1 MTQSPEWQGKLGAV
15 WAQNAGALD
24 RMLSPV
30 GDVGLDALG
39 SVAGRFVVDIGC
51 GAGACS
57 VDLARRGARVLGVD
71 LSADLLEVA
80 RGRSRS
86 LDISYHCGDVVSL
99 ARDGGLTGAEALF
112 SRCGTMFF
120 DDQAE
125 AWDGIVSGISGLD
138 ESHNK
143 SPNKPPCK
151 IVLIAWASVAEN
163 DWARLPL
170 ALAEP
175 VLGRELTRLPESGVA
190 GPFGWAEE
198 QHFVP
203 ILQKSGIRNL
213 TWRKVKRDTVCC
225 LGQDGKG
232 GIAGG
237 VEFLLRLG
245 LLASRLHGIDPDKR
259 EQVARVLADGLGDSV
274 IDNRL
279 TLSST
284 AWIIEG
290 EFC

>member
-1 MTQSPEWQGKLGAV
+1 MTELPEWQGKLGAV

-39 SVAGRFVVDIGC
+39 SVAGQFVVDIGC

-57 VDLARRGARVLGVD
+57 VDLAGRGARVLGVD

-80 RGRSRS
+80 RGRSRG
-86 LDISYHCGDVVSL
+86 LDVAYHCGDVVAL
-99 ARDGGLTGAEALF
+99 ARGGGLTGAEALF

-120 DDQAE
+120 EDQAA
-125 AWDGIVSGISGLD
+125 AWDGILSGLGK
-138 ESHNK
+138 SHK
-143 SPNKPPCK
+143 KPPCK
-151 IVLIAWASVAEN
+151 IVLVAWASVAEN

-175 VLGRELTRLPESGVA
+175 VLGRELTRLPDSGVA

-225 LGQDGKG
+225 LGQDKQGG

-245 LLASRLHGIDPDKR
+245 LLASRLHGVAPDKR
-259 EQVARVLADGLGDSV
+259 EQVARVLTDGLGDSV
-274 IDNRL
+274 IDNQL

-290 EFC
+290 DY

>member
-1 MTQSPEWQGKLGAV
+1 MTESPEWQGKLGAV
-15 WAQNAGALD
+15 WAQNAAALD
-24 RMLSPV
+24 RMLSPL
-30 GDVGLDALG
+30 GDVGLAALG
-39 SVAGRFVVDIGC
+39 SVAGQFVVDIGC

-80 RGRSRS
+80 RGRSRG
-86 LDISYHCGDVVSL
+86 LDVSYHCGDVVSL

-125 AWDGIVSGISGLD
+125 AWDAIVSGISGLGK
-138 ESHNK
+138 SHK
-143 SPNKPPCK
+143 KPPCK

-175 VLGRELTRLPESGVA
+175 VLGRELTCLPESGIA

-245 LLASRLHGIDPDKR
+245 LLASRLHGVAPDKR
-259 EQVARVLADGLGDSV
+259 EQVARVLTDGLGDSIV
-274 IDNRL
+274 NNRL
-279 TLSST
+279 TLSSS

-290 EFC
+290 DY

>member
-1 MTQSPEWQGKLGAV
+1 MTELPEWQGKLGAV
-15 WAQNAGALD
+15 WAQNTAALD

-39 SVAGRFVVDIGC
+39 AVAGRFVVDIGC

-57 VDLARRGARVLGVD
+57 VDLARRGAQVLGVD
-71 LSADLLEVA
+71 LSADLLKVLLW
-80 RGRSRS
+80 RSRG

-99 ARDGGLTGAEALF
+99 ARGGGLMGAEALF

-120 DDQAE
+120 DNQAE
-125 AWDGIVSGISGLD
+125 AWDGIVSGLGVS
-138 ESHNK
+138 K
-143 SPNKPPCK
+143 NKPPCK

-245 LLASRLHGIDPDKR
+245 LLASRLHGVAPDKR
-259 EQVARVLADGLGDSV
+259 EQVARALADGLGDSIV
-274 IDNRL
+274 NNRL

-290 EFC
+290 EL

>member
-1 MTQSPEWQGKLGAV
+1 MTESPEWQGKLGAV

-39 SVAGRFVVDIGC
+39 SVAGQFVVDIGC

-57 VDLARRGARVLGVD
+57 VDLAGRGARVLGVD
-71 LSADLLEVA
+71 LSADLLSVA
-80 RGRSRS
+80 RSRS
-86 LDISYHCGDVVSL
+86 RGLDVSYHCGDAVAL
-99 ARDGGLTGAEALF
+99 ARGGGLTGAEALF

-120 DDQAE
+120 DNQAA
-125 AWDGIVSGISGLD
+125 AWDAIISGISGLG
-138 ESHNK
+138 K
-143 SPNKPPCK
+143 SQSKSENKPPCK
-151 IVLIAWASVAEN
+151 IVLVAWASVAEN

-175 VLGRELTRLPESGVA
+175 VLGRELTRLPDSGVA

-245 LLASRLHGIDPDKR
+245 LLASRLHGLKPDKR
-259 EQVARVLADGLGDSV
+259 EQVARVLTDGLGDSIV
-274 IDNRL
+274 NNQL
-279 TLSST
+279 TLSSS

-290 EFC
+290 DY

>member
-1 MTQSPEWQGKLGAV
+1 MTESPEWQGKLGAV

-30 GDVGLDALG
+30 GDVGLAALG

-71 LSADLLEVA
+71 LSADLLEVLLW
-80 RGRSRS
+80 RSRG
-86 LDISYHCGDVVSL
+86 LDVSYHCGDVVAL
-99 ARDGGLTGAEALF
+99 ARGGGLTGAETLF

-120 DDQAE
+120 EDQAV
-125 AWDGIVSGISGLD
+125 AWDAILSGLD
-138 ESHNK
+138 K
-143 SPNKPPCK
+143 SPNKPHKKPPCK

-163 DWARLPL
+163 DWARLPM

-175 VLGRELTRLPESGVA
+175 VLGRELTCLPDSGVA

-245 LLASRLHGIDPDKR
+245 LLASRLHGVAPDKR
-259 EQVARVLADGLGDSV
+259 EQVARVLTDGLGDSIV
-274 IDNRL
+274 NNRL
-279 TLSST
+279 TLSSA

-290 EFC
+290 DY

>member
-1 MTQSPEWQGKLGAV
+1 MTESPEWQGKLGAV
-15 WAQNAGALD
+15 WAQNAAALD

-57 VDLARRGARVLGVD
+57 VDLAGRGARVLGVD
-71 LSADLLEVA
+71 LSADLLSVA
-80 RGRSRS
+80 RGRSRG

-120 DDQAE
+120 DNQAE
-125 AWDGIVSGISGLD
+125 AWDGIVSGLG
-138 ESHNK
+138 K
-143 SPNKPPCK
+143 SKNKPPCK

-203 ILQKSGIRNL
+203 MLQKSGIRNL

-245 LLASRLHGIDPDKR
+245 LLASRLHGVKPDKR
-259 EQVARVLADGLGDSV
+259 EQVARVLTDGLGDSV
-274 IDNRL
+274 INNRL

-290 EFC
+290 DY

>member
-1 MTQSPEWQGKLGAV
+1 MTKLPEWQGKLGAV

-30 GDVGLDALG
+30 GDVGMAALG

-80 RGRSRS
+80 RGRSRD
-86 LDISYHCGDVVSL
+86 LDVSYHCGDVVSL
-99 ARDGGLTGAEALF
+99 ARSGGLAGAEALF

-125 AWDGIVSGISGLD
+125 AWDGMLLGLG
-138 ESHNK
+138 K
-143 SPNKPPCK
+143 SPSKSENKPPCK

-175 VLGRELTRLPESGVA
+175 VLGRELTRLPDSGVA

-225 LGQDGKG
+225 LGQG

-245 LLASRLHGIDPDKR
+245 LLASRLHGVAPDKR
-259 EQVARVLADGLGDSV
+259 EQVARALTDGLGDS
-274 IDNRL
+274 IINNQL
-279 TLSST
+279 TLSSS

>member
-1 MTQSPEWQGKLGAV
+1 MTESPEWQGKLGAV
-15 WAQNAGALD
+15 WAQNAAALD

-39 SVAGRFVVDIGC
+39 SVLGQFVVDIGC

-57 VDLARRGARVLGVD
+57 VDLAGQGGRVLGVD

-80 RGRSRS
+80 RGRSRG
-86 LDISYHCGDVVSL
+86 LDVSYHCGDVVSL
-99 ARDGGLTGAEALF
+99 ARGGGLTGAETLF

-120 DDQAE
+120 DNQAE
-125 AWDGIVSGISGLD
+125 AWDGIVSGLD
-138 ESHNK
+138 K
-143 SPNKPPCK
+143 SSNKPPCK

-245 LLASRLHGIDPDKR
+245 LLASRLHGVELDKR
-259 EQVARVLADGLGDSV
+259 EQVARVLTDGLGDSIV
-274 IDNRL
+274 NNRL
-279 TLSST
+279 TLSSS

-290 EFC
+290 DY

>member
-1 MTQSPEWQGKLGAV
+1 MTELPEWQGKLGAV
-15 WAQNAGALD
+15 WAQNTAALD

-39 SVAGRFVVDIGC
+39 SVAGQFVVDIGC

-57 VDLARRGARVLGVD
+57 VDLAGRGARVLGVD
-71 LSADLLEVA
+71 LSADLLKVA
-80 RGRSRS
+80 RSRS
-86 LDISYHCGDVVSL
+86 RGLDISYHCGDVVSL
-99 ARDGGLTGAEALF
+99 ARGGGLTGAEALF

-120 DDQAE
+120 DNQAE
-125 AWDGIVSGISGLD
+125 AWDGIISGLG
-138 ESHNK
+138 K
-143 SPNKPPCK
+143 SENKPPCK

-175 VLGRELTRLPESGVA
+175 VLGRELTRLPDSGVA

-225 LGQDGKG
+225 LAQDGKG

-245 LLASRLHGIDPDKR
+245 LLASRLHGIAPDKR
-259 EQVARVLADGLGDSV
+259 EQVARVLTDGLGDSIV
-274 IDNRL
+274 NNRL
-279 TLSST
+279 TLSSS

-290 EFC
+290 ELC

>member
-1 MTQSPEWQGKLGAV
+1 MTELPEWQGKLGAV
-15 WAQNAGALD
+15 WAQNAAALD

-30 GDVGLDALG
+30 GDVGLAALG

-57 VDLARRGARVLGVD
+57 VDLAGRGARVLGVD

-80 RGRSRS
+80 RGRSRG
-86 LDISYHCGDVVSL
+86 LDVSYHCGDVVAL
-99 ARDGGLTGAEALF
+99 ARGGGLTGAEALF

-120 DDQAE
+120 DNQAV
-125 AWDGIVSGISGLD
+125 AWDAIVSGLGK
-138 ESHNK
+138 SHK
-143 SPNKPPCK
+143 KPPCK

-175 VLGRELTRLPESGVA
+175 VLGRELTRLPDSGVA

-245 LLASRLHGIDPDKR
+245 LLASRLHGVAPDKR
-259 EQVARVLADGLGDSV
+259 EQVARVLTDGLGDSV
-274 IDNRL
+274 VNNRL
-279 TLSST
+279 TLSSS

-290 EFC
+290 DY

>member
-1 MTQSPEWQGKLGAV
+1 MTESPEWQGKLGAV
-15 WAQNAGALD
+15 WAQNAAALD

-71 LSADLLEVA
+71 LSADLLSVA
-80 RGRSRS
+80 RGRSRG
-86 LDISYHCGDVVSL
+86 LDVSYHCGDVVSL
-99 ARDGGLTGAEALF
+99 ARDGGLTGAESLF

-120 DDQAE
+120 DNQAE
-125 AWDGIVSGISGLD
+125 AWDAIVSGLG
-138 ESHNK
+138 
-143 SPNKPPCK
+143 KPPCK

-175 VLGRELTRLPESGVA
+175 VLGRELTCLPESGVA

-198 QHFVP
+198 QHFAP

-225 LGQDGKG
+225 LGQDKQGG

-245 LLASRLHGIDPDKR
+245 LLASRLHGVAPDKR
-259 EQVARVLADGLGDSV
+259 EQVARVLTDGLGDSIV
-274 IDNRL
+274 NNRL

>member
-1 MTQSPEWQGKLGAV
+1 MTELPEWQGKLGAV
-15 WAQNAGALD
+15 WAQNAAALD

-30 GDVGLDALG
+30 GDVGLAALG
-39 SVAGRFVVDIGC
+39 SVAGRFIVDIGC

-57 VDLARRGARVLGVD
+57 VDLAGQGARVLGVD

-80 RGRSRS
+80 RGRSRG
-86 LDISYHCGDVVSL
+86 LDISYHCGDVVAL

-120 DDQAE
+120 EDQAE
-125 AWDGIVSGISGLD
+125 AWDGIVSGLGKP
-138 ESHNK
+138 E
-143 SPNKPPCK
+143 NKPPCK
-151 IVLIAWASVAEN
+151 IVLIAWAGVAEN
-163 DWARLPL
+163 DWARLPM

-175 VLGRELTRLPESGVA
+175 VLGRELTCLPEAGVA

-225 LGQDGKG
+225 LGQDKQGG

-245 LLASRLHGIDPDKR
+245 LLASRLHGVAPDKR
-259 EQVARVLADGLGDSV
+259 EQVARVLTDGLGDSIV
-274 IDNRL
+274 NNRL

-290 EFC
+290 ELC

>member
-1 MTQSPEWQGKLGAV
+1 M
-15 WAQNAGALD
+15 
-24 RMLSPV
+24 
-30 GDVGLDALG
+30 
-39 SVAGRFVVDIGC
+39 
-51 GAGACS
+51 
-57 VDLARRGARVLGVD
+57 
-71 LSADLLEVA
+71 
-80 RGRSRS
+80 
-86 LDISYHCGDVVSL
+86 
-99 ARDGGLTGAEALF
+99 GAEALF

-120 DDQAE
+120 DDQAA
-125 AWDGIVSGISGLD
+125 AWDGIVSGLGK
-138 ESHNK
+138 SH
-143 SPNKPPCK
+143 NKPPCK

-175 VLGRELTRLPESGVA
+175 VLGRELTRLPDSGVA

-232 GIAGG
+232 GGIAGG

-245 LLASRLHGIDPDKR
+245 LLASRLHGVAPDKR
-259 EQVARVLADGLGDSV
+259 EQVARVLTDGLGDSV
-274 IDNRL
+274 VNNRL
-279 TLSST
+279 TLSSS

>member
-1 MTQSPEWQGKLGAV
+1 MTESPEWQGKLGAI

-57 VDLARRGARVLGVD
+57 VDLAGRGARVLGVD
-71 LSADLLEVA
+71 LSADLLSVA
-80 RGRSRS
+80 RGRSRG

-99 ARDGGLTGAEALF
+99 ARGGGLTGAEALF

-120 DDQAE
+120 DNQAA
-125 AWDGIVSGISGLD
+125 AWDAIVSGLG
-138 ESHNK
+138 K
-143 SPNKPPCK
+143 SENKPPCK

-170 ALAEP
+170 ALAEL
-175 VLGRELTRLPESGVA
+175 VLGRELTRLPDSGVA

-245 LLASRLHGIDPDKR
+245 LLASRLHGVAPDKR
-259 EQVARVLADGLGDSV
+259 EQVARVLMDGLGDSIV
-274 IDNRL
+274 NNRL
-279 TLSST
+279 TLSSS

-290 EFC
+290 ELC

>member
-1 MTQSPEWQGKLGAV
+1 MTESPEWQGKLGAV

-30 GDVGLDALG
+30 GDVGLAALG
-39 SVAGRFVVDIGC
+39 AVAGRFVVDIGC

-57 VDLARRGARVLGVD
+57 VDLAGRGARVLGVD
-71 LSADLLEVA
+71 LSADLLKVA
-80 RGRSRS
+80 RSRS
-86 LDISYHCGDVVSL
+86 RGLDVSYHCGDVVAL
-99 ARDGGLTGAEALF
+99 ARGGGLTGAETLF

-120 DDQAE
+120 DDQAA
-125 AWDGIVSGISGLD
+125 AWDGIVSGLG
-138 ESHNK
+138 ESRPHKN
-143 SPNKPPCK
+143 PPCK

-163 DWARLPL
+163 DWARVPL

-175 VLGRELTRLPESGVA
+175 VLGRELTRLPDSGVA

-225 LGQDGKG
+225 LGQDKQGG

-245 LLASRLHGIDPDKR
+245 LLASRLHGVAPDKR
-259 EQVARVLADGLGDSV
+259 EQVARALADGLGDSV
-274 IDNRL
+274 IDNQL
-279 TLSST
+279 TLSSS

>member
-1 MTQSPEWQGKLGAV
+1 MTESPEWQGKLGAV

-30 GDVGLDALG
+30 GDVGLAALG
-39 SVAGRFVVDIGC
+39 AVAGRFVVDIGC

-57 VDLARRGARVLGVD
+57 VDLAGRGARVLGVD
-71 LSADLLEVA
+71 LSADLLKVA
-80 RGRSRS
+80 RGRSRG
-86 LDISYHCGDVVSL
+86 LDISYHCGDVVAL
-99 ARDGGLTGAEALF
+99 ARGGGLTGAESLF

-120 DDQAE
+120 DNQAE
-125 AWDGIVSGISGLD
+125 AWDAIISGLG
-138 ESHNK
+138 ESK
-143 SPNKPPCK
+143 NKPPCK

-175 VLGRELTRLPESGVA
+175 VLGRELTCLPKSGVA

-232 GIAGG
+232 GITGG

-245 LLASRLHGIDPDKR
+245 LLASRLHGVAPDKR
-259 EQVARVLADGLGDSV
+259 EQVARVLTDGLGDSIV
-274 IDNRL
+274 NNRL
-279 TLSST
+279 TLSSS

-290 EFC
+290 DY

>member
-1 MTQSPEWQGKLGAV
+1 MTESPEWQGKLGAV

-30 GDVGLDALG
+30 GDVGLAALG
-39 SVAGRFVVDIGC
+39 AVAGQFVVDIGC

-57 VDLARRGARVLGVD
+57 VDLAGRGARVLGVD
-71 LSADLLEVA
+71 LSADLLSVA
-80 RGRSRS
+80 RGRSRD
-86 LDISYHCGDVVSL
+86 LDVSYHCGDAVAL
-99 ARDGGLTGAEALF
+99 ARGGGLMGAEALF

-120 DDQAE
+120 DNQAE
-125 AWDGIVSGISGLD
+125 AWNAIVSGLG
-138 ESHNK
+138 K
-143 SPNKPPCK
+143 SENKPPCK

-245 LLASRLHGIDPDKR
+245 LLASRLHGVAPDKR
-259 EQVARVLADGLGDSV
+259 EQVARVLMDGLGDSV
-274 IDNRL
+274 VNNRL
-279 TLSST
+279 TLSSA

>member
-1 MTQSPEWQGKLGAV
+1 MTESPEWQGKLGAV

-30 GDVGLDALG
+30 GDVGLAALG

-57 VDLARRGARVLGVD
+57 VDLAGRGARVLGVD

-80 RGRSRS
+80 RGRSRG
-86 LDISYHCGDVVSL
+86 LDVSYHCGDVVAL
-99 ARDGGLTGAEALF
+99 ARGGGLTGAETLF

-120 DDQAE
+120 DNQAT
-125 AWDGIVSGISGLD
+125 AWDAIVSGLGVPA
-138 ESHNK
+138 NK
-143 SPNKPPCK
+143 SPCK

-175 VLGRELTRLPESGVA
+175 VLGRELTRLPDSGVA

-198 QHFVP
+198 QHFAP

-245 LLASRLHGIDPDKR
+245 LLASRLHGVAPDKR
-259 EQVARVLADGLGDSV
+259 EQVARVLTDGLGDSV
-274 IDNRL
+274 VNNRL

>member
-1 MTQSPEWQGKLGAV
+1 MTESPEWQGKLGAV

-30 GDVGLDALG
+30 GDVGLAALG
-39 SVAGRFVVDIGC
+39 TVAGQFVVDIGC

-57 VDLARRGARVLGVD
+57 VDLAGRGARVLGVD
-71 LSADLLEVA
+71 LSADLLSVA
-80 RGRSRS
+80 RGRSRG

-120 DDQAE
+120 DNQAE
-125 AWDGIVSGISGLD
+125 AWDGIVSGLG
-138 ESHNK
+138 
-143 SPNKPPCK
+143 KPPCK

-245 LLASRLHGIDPDKR
+245 LLASRLHGASPDKR
-259 EQVARVLADGLGDSV
+259 EQVARVLMDGLGDSV
-274 IDNRL
+274 VNNRL
-279 TLSST
+279 TLSSS

-290 EFC
+290 DY

>member
-1 MTQSPEWQGKLGAV
+1 MTEPPEWQGKLGAV

-30 GDVGLDALG
+30 GDVGLAALG
-39 SVAGRFVVDIGC
+39 FVAGRFVVDMGC

-57 VDLARRGARVLGVD
+57 VDLARRGGRVLGVD
-71 LSADLLEVA
+71 LSADLLKVA
-80 RGRSRS
+80 RGRSRG
-86 LDISYHCGDVVSL
+86 LDVSYHCGDAVAL
-99 ARDGGLTGAEALF
+99 ARGGGLTGAESLF

-120 DDQAE
+120 DNQAA
-125 AWDGIVSGISGLD
+125 AWDGIVSGLGK
-138 ESHNK
+138 SHK
-143 SPNKPPCK
+143 KPHKKPPCK

-175 VLGRELTRLPESGVA
+175 VLGRELTCLPKSGVA

-245 LLASRLHGIDPDKR
+245 LLASRLHGVALDKR
-259 EQVARVLADGLGDSV
+259 EQVARVLTDGLGDSV
-274 IDNRL
+274 INNRL

-290 EFC
+290 DY

>member
-1 MTQSPEWQGKLGAV
+1 MTESPEWQGKLGAV
-15 WAQNAGALD
+15 WAQNAAALD

-39 SVAGRFVVDIGC
+39 AVAGRFVVDIGC

-80 RGRSRS
+80 RGRSRG
-86 LDISYHCGDVVSL
+86 LDVSYHCGDAVAL
-99 ARDGGLTGAEALF
+99 ARDGGLTGAESLF

-120 DDQAE
+120 DNQAE
-125 AWDGIVSGISGLD
+125 AWDGIVSGISGLG
-138 ESHNK
+138 K
-143 SPNKPPCK
+143 SENKPPCK

-175 VLGRELTRLPESGVA
+175 VLGRELTCLPDSGVA

-245 LLASRLHGIDPDKR
+245 LLASRLHGVAPDKR
-259 EQVARVLADGLGDSV
+259 EQVARVLTDGLGDSIV
-274 IDNRL
+274 NNRL
-279 TLSST
+279 TLSSS

-290 EFC
+290 DY

>member
-1 MTQSPEWQGKLGAV
+1 MTESPEWQGKLGAV

-30 GDVGLDALG
+30 GDVGLATLG

-71 LSADLLEVA
+71 LSADLLKVA
-80 RGRSRS
+80 RGRSRG
-86 LDISYHCGDVVSL
+86 LDISYHCGDVVAL
-99 ARDGGLTGAEALF
+99 ARGGGLMGAEALF

-120 DDQAE
+120 DNQAE
-125 AWDGIVSGISGLD
+125 AWDAIVSGLG
-138 ESHNK
+138 K
-143 SPNKPPCK
+143 SPNKPHKKPPCK

-232 GIAGG
+232 GISGG

-245 LLASRLHGIDPDKR
+245 LLASRLHGVAPDKR
-259 EQVARVLADGLGDSV
+259 EQVARALTEGLGDSV
-274 IDNRL
+274 VNNRL

-290 EFC
+290 DY

>member
-1 MTQSPEWQGKLGAV
+1 MTESPEWQGKLGAV
-15 WAQNAGALD
+15 WAQNAAALD

-30 GDVGLDALG
+30 GDVGLAALG
-39 SVAGRFVVDIGC
+39 SVAGRFIVDIGC

-80 RGRSRS
+80 RGRSRG
-86 LDISYHCGDVVSL
+86 LDISYHCGDAVAL
-99 ARDGGLTGAEALF
+99 ARGGGLMGAEALF

-120 DDQAE
+120 DNQEA
-125 AWDGIVSGISGLD
+125 AWDGIVSGLGLG
-138 ESHNK
+138 ESRPHNT
-143 SPNKPPCK
+143 PPCK

-175 VLGRELTRLPESGVA
+175 VLGRELTRLPDSGVA

-232 GIAGG
+232 GISGG

-259 EQVARVLADGLGDSV
+259 EQVARVLMDGLGDSV
-274 IDNRL
+274 VNNRL

>member
-1 MTQSPEWQGKLGAV
+1 MTELPEWQGKLGAV

-71 LSADLLEVA
+71 LSADLLEVLLW
-80 RGRSRS
+80 RSRG
-86 LDISYHCGDVVSL
+86 LDISYHCGDAVAL
-99 ARDGGLTGAEALF
+99 ARGGGLTGAEALF

-120 DDQAE
+120 DDQAA
-125 AWDGIVSGISGLD
+125 AWDGIVSGLG
-138 ESHNK
+138 K

-175 VLGRELTRLPESGVA
+175 VLGRELTCLPDSGVA

-225 LGQDGKG
+225 LGQDKQG
-232 GIAGG
+232 GGLSGG

-245 LLASRLHGIDPDKR
+245 LLASRLHGVAPDKR
-259 EQVARVLADGLGDSV
+259 EQVARVLTDGLGDSIV
-274 IDNRL
+274 NNRL
-279 TLSST
+279 TLSSS

>member
-1 MTQSPEWQGKLGAV
+1 MTELPEWQGKLGAV

-30 GDVGLDALG
+30 GDVGLAALG
-39 SVAGRFVVDIGC
+39 SVAGQFVVDIGC

-57 VDLARRGARVLGVD
+57 VDLAGRGARVLGVD
-71 LSADLLEVA
+71 LSADLLKVA
-80 RGRSRS
+80 RSRS
-86 LDISYHCGDVVSL
+86 RGLDVSYHCGDVVAL
-99 ARDGGLTGAEALF
+99 ARGGGLTGAETLF

-120 DDQAE
+120 DNQAE
-125 AWDGIVSGISGLD
+125 AWDAIVSGLGK
-138 ESHNK
+138 SHNK
-143 SPNKPPCK
+143 PHNKHPCK

-175 VLGRELTRLPESGVA
+175 VLGRELTRLPDSGVA

-213 TWRKVKRDTVCC
+213 TWRKVKHDTVCC

-245 LLASRLHGIDPDKR
+245 LLASRLHGIAPDKR
-259 EQVARVLADGLGDSV
+259 EQVARALADGLGDSV
-274 IDNRL
+274 VNNRL

-290 EFC
+290 EL

>member
-1 MTQSPEWQGKLGAV
+1 MTESPEWQGKLGAV
-15 WAQNAGALD
+15 WAQNTGALD

-39 SVAGRFVVDIGC
+39 AVAGRFVVDIGC

-80 RGRSRS
+80 RGRSRG
-86 LDISYHCGDVVSL
+86 LDISYHCGDAVSL
-99 ARDGGLTGAEALF
+99 ARDGGLMGAEALF

-125 AWDGIVSGISGLD
+125 AWDAIISGLG
-138 ESHNK
+138 
-143 SPNKPPCK
+143 KPHKKLPCK

-225 LGQDGKG
+225 LGQG

-245 LLASRLHGIDPDKR
+245 LLASRLHGVAPDKR
-259 EQVARVLADGLGDSV
+259 EQVARVLTDGLGDSI
-274 IDNRL
+274 IDNSL
-279 TLSST
+279 TLSSS

-290 EFC
+290 ELC

>member
-1 MTQSPEWQGKLGAV
+1 MTQSPEWQGKLGSV
-15 WAQNAGALD
+15 WAQNAAALD

-80 RGRSRS
+80 RGRSRG
-86 LDISYHCGDVVSL
+86 LDVSYHCGDVVSL
-99 ARDGGLTGAEALF
+99 AQDGGLTGAEALF

-120 DDQAE
+120 DDQAT
-125 AWDGIVSGISGLD
+125 AWDGIVSGLD
-138 ESHNK
+138 K

-232 GIAGG
+232 GISGG

-245 LLASRLHGIDPDKR
+245 LLASRLHGVAPDKR
-259 EQVARVLADGLGDSV
+259 EQVARVLTDGLGDSIV
-274 IDNRL
+274 NNRL
-279 TLSST
+279 TLSSS

>member
-1 MTQSPEWQGKLGAV
+1 MTESPEWQGKLGAV

-30 GDVGLDALG
+30 GDVGLAALG

-71 LSADLLEVA
+71 LSADLLSVA
-80 RGRSRS
+80 RGRSRG

-99 ARDGGLTGAEALF
+99 ARDGGLMGAESLF

-125 AWDGIVSGISGLD
+125 AWDGIISGLGK
-138 ESHNK
+138 SQSK

-175 VLGRELTRLPESGVA
+175 VLGRELTRLPDSGVA

-225 LGQDGKG
+225 LAQDGKG

-245 LLASRLHGIDPDKR
+245 LLASRLHGVAPDKR
-259 EQVARVLADGLGDSV
+259 DQVARFWRTGWA
-274 IDNRL
+274 IRL
-279 TLSST
+279 
-284 AWIIEG
+284 
-290 EFC
+290 

>member
-1 MTQSPEWQGKLGAV
+1 MTELPEWQGKLGAV
-15 WAQNAGALD
+15 WAQNTGALD

-30 GDVGLDALG
+30 GDVGLAALG

-57 VDLARRGARVLGVD
+57 VDLARRDARVLGVD
-71 LSADLLEVA
+71 LSADLLKVA
-80 RGRSRS
+80 RGRSRG
-86 LDISYHCGDVVSL
+86 LDVSYHCGDVVAM
-99 ARDGGLTGAEALF
+99 ARGGGLTGAEALF

-120 DDQAE
+120 DNQAA
-125 AWDGIVSGISGLD
+125 AWDAIVSGLG
-138 ESHNK
+138 
-143 SPNKPPCK
+143 KPPCK

-163 DWARLPL
+163 DWARLPM

-175 VLGRELTRLPESGVA
+175 VLGRELTCLPESGVA

-232 GIAGG
+232 GITGG

-245 LLASRLHGIDPDKR
+245 LLASRLHGVAPDKR
-259 EQVARVLADGLGDSV
+259 EQVARALADGLGDSIV
-274 IDNRL
+274 NNRL
-279 TLSST
+279 TLSSS

>member
-1 MTQSPEWQGKLGAV
+1 MTESPEWQGKLGAV
-15 WAQNAGALD
+15 WAQNAAALD

-80 RGRSRS
+80 RGRSRG

-125 AWDGIVSGISGLD
+125 AWDGIVSGLGWV
-138 ESHNK
+138 
-143 SPNKPPCK
+143 SPK
-151 IVLIAWASVAEN
+151 INPHV
-163 DWARLPL
+163 R
-170 ALAEP
+170 
-175 VLGRELTRLPESGVA
+175 
-190 GPFGWAEE
+190 
-198 QHFVP
+198 
-203 ILQKSGIRNL
+203 
-213 TWRKVKRDTVCC
+213 
-225 LGQDGKG
+225 
-232 GIAGG
+232 
-237 VEFLLRLG
+237 
-245 LLASRLHGIDPDKR
+245 
-259 EQVARVLADGLGDSV
+259 
-274 IDNRL
+274 
-279 TLSST
+279 
-284 AWIIEG
+284 
-290 EFC
+290 

>member
-1 MTQSPEWQGKLGAV
+1 MTELPEWQGKLGAV

-30 GDVGLDALG
+30 GDVGLAALG

-71 LSADLLEVA
+71 LSADLLSVA
-80 RGRSRS
+80 RGRSRG
-86 LDISYHCGDVVSL
+86 LDVSYHCGDVVSL
-99 ARDGGLTGAEALF
+99 ARGGGLTGAETLF

-120 DDQAE
+120 DNQE
-125 AWDGIVSGISGLD
+125 AAWEAIVSGLGKSR
-138 ESHNK
+138 NK
-143 SPNKPPCK
+143 SPCK

-175 VLGRELTRLPESGVA
+175 VLGRELTCLPDSGVA

-245 LLASRLHGIDPDKR
+245 LLASRLHGVAPDKR
-259 EQVARVLADGLGDSV
+259 EQVARVLTDGLGDSIV
-274 IDNRL
+274 NNRL
-279 TLSST
+279 TLSSS

-290 EFC
+290 EL

>member
-1 MTQSPEWQGKLGAV
+1 MTESPEWQGKLGAV
-15 WAQNAGALD
+15 WAQNAAALD

-30 GDVGLDALG
+30 GDVGLAALG
-39 SVAGRFVVDIGC
+39 SVAGQFAVDIGC

-57 VDLARRGARVLGVD
+57 VDLAGRGARVLGVD

-80 RGRSRS
+80 RGRSRG

-99 ARDGGLTGAEALF
+99 ARGGGLTGAEALF

-120 DDQAE
+120 DNQAE
-125 AWDGIVSGISGLD
+125 AWDGIVSGLGESQSK
-138 ESHNK
+138 SHNK
-143 SPNKPPCK
+143 PHKKPPCK
-151 IVLIAWASVAEN
+151 IVLVAWASVAEN

-175 VLGRELTRLPESGVA
+175 VLGRELTRLPDSGVA

-245 LLASRLHGIDPDKR
+245 LLASRLHGVDSDKR
-259 EQVARVLADGLGDSV
+259 EQVARVLTDGLGDSV

-279 TLSST
+279 TLSSS

-290 EFC
+290 DY

>member
-1 MTQSPEWQGKLGAV
+1 MTELPEWQGKLGAV

-30 GDVGLDALG
+30 GDVGLAALG

-71 LSADLLEVA
+71 LSADLLKVA
-80 RGRSRS
+80 RGRSRG
-86 LDISYHCGDVVSL
+86 LDVSYHCGDVVAL
-99 ARDGGLTGAEALF
+99 ARGGGLMGAEALF

-120 DDQAE
+120 DDQAA
-125 AWDGIVSGISGLD
+125 AWDGIVSGLGK
-138 ESHNK
+138 SHK
-143 SPNKPPCK
+143 KPPCK

-175 VLGRELTRLPESGVA
+175 VLGRELTRLPDSGVA

-245 LLASRLHGIDPDKR
+245 LLASRLHGVAPDKR
-259 EQVARVLADGLGDSV
+259 EQVARVLTDGLGDSV
-274 IDNRL
+274 VNNRL
-279 TLSST
+279 TLSSS

>member
-1 MTQSPEWQGKLGAV
+1 MTESPEWQGKLGAV

-30 GDVGLDALG
+30 GDVGLAALG

-57 VDLARRGARVLGVD
+57 VDLAGRGARVLGVD

-80 RGRSRS
+80 RRRSRG
-86 LDISYHCGDVVSL
+86 LDISYHCGDVVAL
-99 ARDGGLTGAEALF
+99 ARGGGLTGAEALF

-120 DDQAE
+120 DNQAE
-125 AWDGIVSGISGLD
+125 AWDGILSGLD
-138 ESHNK
+138 KSHNK
-143 SPNKPPCK
+143 PHKKPPCK

-175 VLGRELTRLPESGVA
+175 VLGRELTCLPESGVA

-245 LLASRLHGIDPDKR
+245 LLASRLHGVSPDKR
-259 EQVARVLADGLGDSV
+259 EQVARVLTDGLGDSI

-290 EFC
+290 DY

>member
-1 MTQSPEWQGKLGAV
+1 MGA
-15 WAQNAGALD
+15 
-24 RMLSPV
+24 
-30 GDVGLDALG
+30 
-39 SVAGRFVVDIGC
+39 
-51 GAGACS
+51 
-57 VDLARRGARVLGVD
+57 
-71 LSADLLEVA
+71 
-80 RGRSRS
+80 
-86 LDISYHCGDVVSL
+86 
-99 ARDGGLTGAEALF
+99 
-112 SRCGTMFF
+112 
-120 DDQAE
+120 
-125 AWDGIVSGISGLD
+125 
-138 ESHNK
+138 
-143 SPNKPPCK
+143 
-151 IVLIAWASVAEN
+151 
-163 DWARLPL
+163 LPL

-175 VLGRELTRLPESGVA
+175 VLGRELTRLPDSGVA

-245 LLASRLHGIDPDKR
+245 LLASRLHGVAPDKR
-259 EQVARVLADGLGDSV
+259 EQVARLWRTGWA
-274 IDNRL
+274 IRCDNQL
-279 TLSST
+279 TLSSS

>member
-1 MTQSPEWQGKLGAV
+1 MTESPEWQGKLGAV
-15 WAQNAGALD
+15 WAQNAAALD

-30 GDVGLDALG
+30 GDVGLAALG

-80 RGRSRS
+80 RGRSRG
-86 LDISYHCGDVVSL
+86 LDVSYHCGDVVAL
-99 ARDGGLTGAEALF
+99 ARGGGLTGAEALF

-120 DDQAE
+120 DNQAE
-125 AWDGIVSGISGLD
+125 AWDAIVSGLVKP
-138 ESHNK
+138 HNK
-143 SPNKPPCK
+143 PHKKPPCK

-203 ILQKSGIRNL
+203 MLQKSGIRNL

-259 EQVARVLADGLGDSV
+259 EQVARVLAEGLGDSIV
-274 IDNRL
+274 NNRL

-290 EFC
+290 EL

>member
-1 MTQSPEWQGKLGAV
+1 MTESPEWQGKLGAV

-39 SVAGRFVVDIGC
+39 AVAGRFVVDIGC

-71 LSADLLEVA
+71 LSADLLKVA
-80 RGRSRS
+80 RGRSRG
-86 LDISYHCGDVVSL
+86 LDVSYHCGDVVAL
-99 ARDGGLTGAEALF
+99 ARGGGLTGAEALF

-120 DDQAE
+120 DNQAA
-125 AWDGIVSGISGLD
+125 AWDAILSGLG
-138 ESHNK
+138 ESHK
-143 SPNKPPCK
+143 KPPCK

-175 VLGRELTRLPESGVA
+175 VLGRELTCLPDSGVA

-245 LLASRLHGIDPDKR
+245 LLASRLHGVAPDKR
-259 EQVARVLADGLGDSV
+259 EQVARVLTDGLGDSIV
-274 IDNRL
+274 NNRL

-290 EFC
+290 ELC

>member
-1 MTQSPEWQGKLGAV
+1 MTESPEWQGKLGAV
-15 WAQNAGALD
+15 WAQNTGALD

-30 GDVGLDALG
+30 GDVGLAALG
-39 SVAGRFVVDIGC
+39 SVAGRFIVDIGC

-57 VDLARRGARVLGVD
+57 VDLAGRGARVLGVD
-71 LSADLLEVA
+71 LSADLLEVLLW
-80 RGRSRS
+80 RSRG
-86 LDISYHCGDVVSL
+86 LDISYHCGDAVAL

-120 DDQAE
+120 DNQAE
-125 AWDGIVSGISGLD
+125 AWNAMLSGLGV
-138 ESHNK
+138 SK
-143 SPNKPPCK
+143 NKPPCK

-213 TWRKVKRDTVCC
+213 TWRKVKRDTICC
-225 LGQDGKG
+225 LGQDKHGG

-245 LLASRLHGIDPDKR
+245 LLASRLHGVAPDKR
-259 EQVARVLADGLGDSV
+259 EQVARALMDGLGDSV
-274 IDNRL
+274 VNNRL
-279 TLSST
+279 TLSSS

-290 EFC
+290 DY